1 MDAALVAVV
10 TFPGLV
16 TSPPGL
22 LDLPLWLVSP
32 ALVQRATVAA
42 HLVVVSPVHDAQDL
56 HKALALPGL
65 FGVVTDR
72 PEVASQVRQLT
83 LHRMQR

>member
-32 ALVQRATVAA
+32 ARVQRATVAG

-72 PEVASQVRQLT
+72 PDMVSQVRRLIV
-83 LHRMQR
+83 HRTQR